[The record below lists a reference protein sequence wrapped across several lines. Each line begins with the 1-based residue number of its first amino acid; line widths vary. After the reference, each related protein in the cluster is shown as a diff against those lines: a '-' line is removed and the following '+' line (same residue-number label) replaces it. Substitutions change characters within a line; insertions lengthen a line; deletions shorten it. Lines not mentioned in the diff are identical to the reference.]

1 MKRITIT
8 FLFLLLI
15 SFVFA
20 QSSDYKLDLKEQK
33 RTIDSISTNL
43 KANYIFPDV
52 AEKMTSLIADNFK
65 RNKYKA
71 ITDPN
76 KFAER
81 LTKDLRL
88 ISKDLHLSVSYA
100 PDQIA
105 QQNNAISDEEQDA
118 LQNQWIDQMKRN
130 NFGFKE
136 VKILNGN
143 IGYLNLRE
151 FTPAAHG
158 GEAAVAAMN
167 FLSNADAVIIDLRY
181 NGGGSPSMIQ
191 LISSYLFEAEPVHLN
206 NFYWRPNDQHTQTW
220 TLPHVQG
227 KRIPNTP
234 VYVLTSRQ
242 TFSAAEEFSYNLRNL
257 KRATLVGETTGGG
270 AHPGGTVNVT
280 DKFMVWIPKGRAINP
295 ITKTNWE
302 GTGVEPHVKVS
313 SEDALS
319 TAQLEAFKNLMS
331 STKDNE
337 QRSFYSWHLEGIKT
351 RMNPVDSEKLKLD
364 LYVGTFDHRN
374 ITMENGELFYQREG
388 GSKYALIPMG
398 NHWFMLEGLDYFRV
412 EFEIVD
418 KKTTALIGHYDNGRS
433 DKSSR
438 TQ

>member
-52 AEKMTSLIADNFK
+52 AEKMNSLIADNFK
-65 RNKYKA
+65 RNQYKA

-88 ISKDLHLSVSYA
+88 ISNDLHLSVSYA

-105 QQNNAISDEEQDA
+105 EQNNAISDEEQDV

-143 IGYLNLRE
+143 IGYLDLRE
-151 FTPAAHG
+151 FTPAELG
-158 GEAAVAAMN
+158 GETAVAAMN
-167 FLSNADAVIIDLRY
+167 FLSNADAVIIDLRH

-227 KRIPNTP
+227 KRFPNTP

-242 TFSAAEEFSYNLRNL
+242 TFSAAEEFSKSKTSHIGWRNN
-257 KRATLVGETTGGG
+257 RRRCT
-270 AHPGGTVNVT
+270 
-280 DKFMVWIPKGRAINP
+280 
-295 ITKTNWE
+295 
-302 GTGVEPHVKVS
+302 
-313 SEDALS
+313 
-319 TAQLEAFKNLMS
+319 
-331 STKDNE
+331 
-337 QRSFYSWHLEGIKT
+337 SWRYGQCNRQIH
-351 RMNPVDSEKLKLD
+351 
-364 LYVGTFDHRN
+364 
-374 ITMENGELFYQREG
+374 
-388 GSKYALIPMG
+388 
-398 NHWFMLEGLDYFRV
+398 GLDTKR
-412 EFEIVD
+412 
-418 KKTTALIGHYDNGRS
+418 KGN
-433 DKSSR
+433 
-438 TQ
+438 